1 LRLEIARRA
10 RPENLQGIRDFIEE
24 ACRRA
29 GVERSA
35 AFDLKLAVDEACS
48 NIVEHGYAGREP
60 GPIRVTFDADGDQ
73 VVVAITDRGRAFDPK
88 DAAAPDLDSDWQ
100 HRRIGGLGWHLI
112 RQSVDAMDYETNQES
127 GNRLTLVKTTP
138 LAKLSTRTE

>member
-1 LRLEIARRA
+1 MRLEIAREA
-10 RPENLQGIRDFIEE
+10 HPENLQGIRDFIEE

-48 NIVEHGYAGREP
+48 NIVEHGYAGRAP
-60 GPIRVTFDADGDQ
+60 GPIRVTFDADGDR
-73 VVVAITDRGRAFDPK
+73 VVVAIADRGRAFDPK